1 MPRSLTPSRFA
12 TARHPARHGW
22 RASVLACAAAL
33 VALQASQAHAQ
44 SAAQGPASAAALS
57 RSQAFNLNPQPLG
70 QALNTLA
77 RQAGVAISVNADL
90 VAGKRAPA
98 LSGTMNL
105 REALQRLLA
114 GSGLVA
120 SEEGVGIVLRAA
132 PPASAAPAADRTL
145 REVNVVAERDALGSF
160 RLNGEPGPV
169 EPGIVT
175 ARTLERT
182 AANDLEDMFA
192 GQAEMAVGGG
202 HSVAQKIYL
211 RGIEDTLLNVTI
223 DGAGQAAQA
232 FHHTGRVQLEPEL
245 IKRVEVRPGTG
256 DATAGPGALGGAVRF
271 VTKDPED
278 LLRPDQR
285 VGAMLKGSYFSNSDG
300 FKLHTSVYGRLTN
313 TWSAL
318 AALTDQDFKDYEDG
332 AGRRVAATGSE
343 QQLGFFKLVGKLT
356 PDHTV
361 RLSYDRHE
369 DEGERS
375 QRPQWVPSS
384 FNRAYPLQTERTTWN
399 LGYAWRPAN
408 PLIDLALNLY
418 QTDTDLEQNVIGR
431 WGRYQGSIASSG
443 VDLRNTFHTERH
455 EITVG
460 LDHRKDRSTAGPAT
474 NPRSE
479 EENGKVSGLYVQD
492 RITLTQALTLDLG
505 ARHDRYTLKDANGLS
520 LEHSGTSPNASLRY
534 ALTPQLALLAGHSR
548 ALRGPK
554 IRDAF
559 KLDSITNDPN
569 LRPERARTS
578 EVGFELGQGA
588 WRLNG
593 KVYDTTIRDAIADP
607 IGNPARY
614 LNVGELRS
622 RGALLQTTYDWKAVQ
637 LGASL
642 HHNRATLNG
651 ERLNVYDHNGLGAS
665 IGNTL
670 TTSVDWRLSP
680 RLDLGWAGRFVQG
693 IDSLD
698 TPVGRVRKPGYAVH
712 DVYATWRPS
721 GSDRFTLNFVIA
733 NLFDKDYLDHASN
746 EDFQHI
752 PGYEG
757 IVGSREP
764 GREFRLTATL
774 RF

>member
-1 MPRSLTPSRFA
+1 MPPSLSASRLASPHRRWPA
-12 TARHPARHGW
+12 T
-22 RASVLACAAAL
+22 VLACAAAL
-33 VALQASQAHAQ
+33 AALQASQAFGQLA
-44 SAAQGPASAAALS
+44 SSGAASGAAPGATLS
-57 RSQAFNLNPQPLG
+57 RPQAFSLSAQPLG
-70 QALNTLA
+70 QALNALA

-90 VAGKRAPA
+90 VVGKTAPA
-98 LSGTMNL
+98 LSGTMSL

-114 GSGLVA
+114 GSGLAA
-120 SEEGVGIVLRAA
+120 SEEGGGVVLRAA
-132 PPASAAPAADRTL
+132 PSASAAPAADRTL
-145 REVNVVAERDALGSF
+145 REVNVVAEHDAPGTF
-160 RLNGEPGPV
+160 RLRGEPGPV

-175 ARTLERT
+175 ARTMERT

-278 LLRPDQR
+278 LLRDGQR

-300 FKLHTSVYGRLTN
+300 FKLHSSVYGRLTDD
-313 TWSAL
+313 WSAL

-332 AGRRVAATGSE
+332 AGRRVATTGSE
-343 QQLGFFKLVGKLT
+343 QQLGFFKLVGRLT

-384 FNRAYPLQTERTTWN
+384 FNRAYPLQSERTTWN

-408 PLIDLALNLY
+408 PLIDLAFNLY

-431 WGRYQGSIASSG
+431 WGRYQGSIASTG

-455 EITVG
+455 QITVG

-474 NPRSE
+474 DPRSE

-492 RITLTQALTLDLG
+492 RITLTQALTLDVG
-505 ARHDRYTLKDANGLS
+505 ARHDRYTLRDANGLS

-534 ALTPQLALLAGHSR
+534 AVTPQFALLAGHSR

-578 EVGFELGQGA
+578 EIGFEAGQGA

-622 RGALLQTTYDWKAVQ
+622 RGALLQTTYDWRAVQ

-670 TTSVDWRLSP
+670 TTSVDWRINP
-680 RLDLGWAGRFVQG
+680 RLDVGWAGRFVQG

-712 DVYATWRPS
+712 DIYATWRPT
-721 GSDRFTLNFVIA
+721 GSERFTLNFVVA

>member
-1 MPRSLTPSRFA
+1 MPRSLSVSPFA
-12 TARHPARHGW
+12 SPRRRWPAT
-22 RASVLACAAAL
+22 VLACAAAL
-33 VALQASQAHAQ
+33 AALQASQAFAQ
-44 SAAQGPASAAALS
+44 SAAPGTTLS
-57 RSQAFNLNPQPLG
+57 RPQAFSLSAQPLG
-70 QALNTLA
+70 QALNALA

-90 VAGKRAPA
+90 VAGKTAPA
-98 LSGTMNL
+98 LNGTMSL
-105 REALQRLLA
+105 RDALQRLLA
-114 GSGLVA
+114 GSGLAA
-120 SEEGVGIVLRAA
+120 SEEGGGVVLRAA

-145 REVNVVAERDALGSF
+145 REVNVVAERASPGTF
-160 RLNGEPGPV
+160 RLSGEPGPV

-256 DATAGPGALGGAVRF
+256 DATAGPGALGGVVRF

-278 LLRPDQR
+278 LLRDGQR

-300 FKLHTSVYGRLTN
+300 FKLHSSVYGRLTDN
-313 TWSAL
+313 WSAL
-318 AALTDQDFKDYEDG
+318 AALTSQDFDDYKDG
-332 AGRRVAATGSE
+332 AGRRVATTGSE
-343 QQLGFFKLVGKLT
+343 QALGFFKLVGKLT

-408 PLIDLALNLY
+408 PLIDLAVNLY

-431 WGRYQGSIASSG
+431 WGRYQGSIASTG
-443 VDLRNTFHTERH
+443 MDVRNTFHLDRH

-460 LDHRKDRSTAGPAT
+460 LDHREDRSTAGPAT
-474 NPRSE
+474 DPRSE
-479 EENGKVSGLYVQD
+479 KEDGQVSGLYVQD
-492 RITLTQALTLDLG
+492 RITLTQSLTLDVG
-505 ARHDRYTLKDANGLS
+505 ARHDRYTLKDTNGLS

-534 ALTPQLALLAGHSR
+534 AVTPQFALLAGHSR

-559 KLDSITNDPN
+559 KLDTITNDPN

-578 EVGFELGQGA
+578 EMGFEYGQGA

-593 KVYDTTIRDAIADP
+593 KVYDTTIRDVIADP

-622 RGALLQTTYDWKAVQ
+622 RGALLQTTYDWQAVQ

-665 IGNTL
+665 MGNTL
-670 TTSVDWRLSP
+670 TTSVDWRVNP
-680 RLDLGWAGRFVQG
+680 RLDLGWAGRFVQSIG
-693 IDSLD
+693 ALD

-712 DVYATWRPS
+712 DVYATWRPT
-721 GSDRFTLNFVIA
+721 GSERFTLNFVIA

-752 PGYEG
+752 PDYEG